1 MSIENSN
8 EKQIDKN
15 ERVDENSFESNKKI
29 TDRSELTPEKIEKKN
44 EIIERC
50 GETLEY
56 VYNLYDN
63 YEPLSSEENKDKLDK
78 LKKHIGEEVLVFAV
92 EEALRRGLDEEKCY
106 LVGVSA
112 CLHDAGKAMDL
123 PDYMKKIQGPVVE
136 VYHHVLSCELIDD
149 NKENIRKMFKNGYP
163 NKNKDELSDEFI
175 DKKIEIV
182 KDAIMSHMGPNPGF
196 MKNML
201 DNVVNP
207 QLDKEKKITHPS
219 PKEENIVAQILLA
232 ADMYSL
238 ANPNGVSKIMELRSD
253 IENAPF
259 FQKEDFELSYDYN
272 RVSKKYKKNLLITV
286 GEAAFISAYKS
297 GLSAKDMFEE
307 GTDNRKWIEKAI
319 SDVKKTKEFEYI
331 FKEIPKGGEVV
342 DKIEMKVN
350 PKETIKKMEEYERL
364 IQQEEIMDNID
375 NIK

>member
-1 MSIENSN
+1 
-8 EKQIDKN
+8 
-15 ERVDENSFESNKKI
+15 
-29 TDRSELTPEKIEKKN
+29 
-44 EIIERC
+44 
-50 GETLEY
+50 
-56 VYNLYDN
+56 
-63 YEPLSSEENKDKLDK
+63 LSSEENKDKLDK

-149 NKENIRKMFKNGYP
+149 NKENKGKWLYH
-163 NKNKDELSDEFI
+163 
-175 DKKIEIV
+175 EIV
-182 KDAIMSHMGPNPGF
+182 KPG
-196 MKNML
+196 ML

-286 GEAAFISAYKS
+286 GEAAFISSYKS